1 MLAAKRN
8 AGTQTILAF
17 YSSSEGGFRGQLLI
31 LSSIP
36 QVSNDFPS
44 EDKLHRAQKAK
55 QPDAKACK
63 TGSRIDGG
71 EK

>member
-1 MLAAKRN
+1 MLAAERN
-8 AGTQTILAF
+8 AGAQTGLAF
-17 YSSSEGGFRGQLLI
+17 YSSSGRGVRGQLLI

-44 EDKLHRAQKAK
+44 EDKLHKAQKAK

-63 TGSRIDGG
+63 TGSGIDGG